1 MIPLHPAFASATCG
15 TLTWSRISCNRRHEL
30 KLNGELVGEMTRP
43 SIWSQSYLAET
54 QHGQWKFR
62 RAGFFATG
70 AEIVDAASQQQIATF
85 KSEWG
90 SRGVLTFADGQVFG
104 FTCRGWWRPVWT
116 VTTESGQ
123 PVMQVDVREKTVELT
138 ANAAVP
144 ESRLSLLM
152 MFTLYRILQA
162 EEDAA
167 SAAVVAA
174 IS

>member
-1 MIPLHPAFASATCG
+1 MIPLNSASATA
-15 TLTWSRISCNRRHEL
+15 TSVALTWSRISCNRRHEL

-43 SIWSQSYLAET
+43 SIWSQSFVAET
-54 QHGQWKFR
+54 QHGRWTFR
-62 RAGFFATG
+62 RKGFFATG
-70 AEIVDAASQQQIATF
+70 AEIVDAVTQQQIATF

-104 FTCRGWWRPVWT
+104 LTCKGWWRPVWT

-123 PVMQVDVREKTVELT
+123 PVLQVDVREKAVEP
-138 ANAAVP
+138 AAAASLP
-144 ESRLSLLM
+144 EGRLSLLM

-167 SAAVVAA
+167 SAALVAA
-174 IS
+174 VS